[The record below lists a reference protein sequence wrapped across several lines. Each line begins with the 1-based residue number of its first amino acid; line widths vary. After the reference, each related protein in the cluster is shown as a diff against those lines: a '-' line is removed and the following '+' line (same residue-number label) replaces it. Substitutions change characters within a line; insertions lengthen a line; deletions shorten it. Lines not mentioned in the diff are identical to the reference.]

1 MKRKERTEI
10 LIQGSDAIARDFAK
24 EIEMKYTVT
33 VIQQPENGLVLLKAR
48 ETAKKSLFYLGEL
61 LVTECKVQIHD
72 SIGIGIVK
80 GHQEELAYWLAV
92 IDAAYQ
98 ADLLETR
105 VWSHIL
111 EKEKENI
118 QKNRQ
123 ELQQSILRTKVS
135 FETMDVQ

>member
-10 LIQGSDAIARDFAK
+10 LIQGSATIAKDFAK
-24 EIEMKYTVT
+24 EIEMRYTVN

-72 SIGIGIVK
+72 LIGIGIVK
-80 GHQEELAYWLAV
+80 GHQEELAYCLAV

-98 ADLLETR
+98 AGLIETR

-111 EKEKENI
+111 EREKENI

-123 ELQQSILRTKVS
+123 ELNQSTLRTKVS

>member
-10 LIQGSDAIARDFAK
+10 LIQGSSTIAKDLAK

-61 LVTECKVQIHD
+61 LVTECKVQIQN

-80 GHQEELAYWLAV
+80 GYQEELAYCLAV

-98 ADLLETR
+98 ADLTETR
-105 VWSHIL
+105 VWPHIL

-123 ELQQSILRTKVS
+123 ELHQSILRTKVS

>member
-10 LIQGSDAIARDFAK
+10 LIQGSAAIAKEFTK
-24 EIEMKYTVT
+24 EIEKRYTVT
-33 VIQQPENGLVLLKAR
+33 LIQQPENGLVLLKAR
-48 ETAKKSLFYLGEL
+48 ETAKKSLFYLGEV
-61 LVTECKVQIHD
+61 LVTECKVQIED

-80 GHQEELAYWLAV
+80 GHQEELAYCLAV

-98 ADLLETR
+98 ADLEEIRSWSYVLED
-105 VWSHIL
+105 
-111 EKEKENI
+111 EKENI

-123 ELQQSILRTKVS
+123 ELDQSILRTKVS

>member
-1 MKRKERTEI
+1 MKRKARTEI
-10 LIQGSDAIARDFAK
+10 LIQGSATIARDFAK
-24 EIEMKYTVT
+24 EIEMRYTVT

-48 ETAKKSLFYLGEL
+48 ETAKKSLFYLGEI

-80 GHQEELAYWLAV
+80 GHQEELAYCLAV

-98 ADLLETR
+98 AELLETR

>member
-10 LIQGSDAIARDFAK
+10 LIQGSSTIAKDFAK
-24 EIEMKYTVT
+24 EIEMRYTVT

-48 ETAKKSLFYLGEL
+48 ETAKKSLFYLGEI
-61 LVTECKVQIHD
+61 LVTECKVQIYD

-80 GHQEELAYWLAV
+80 GHQEELAYCLAV